1 MDLNRAS
8 VEELQDLKG
17 IGSARASAIVQKRE
31 EIKRSLCLEDLSEL
45 SPDVPYSIWENLIA
59 ENKIMAVPPTPL
71 ESVVSNMG
79 QPSGSG
85 SHSNGRE
92 LSDHSLLEEL
102 QKSMGSIIKLTV
114 ELTGRMALLEERMT
128 IRDQD
133 QEELNKMKVE
143 NCKDGPEEK
152 VTASEL
158 KQGNLLSNERNVDVG
173 ANAGGSLHAPNRR
186 KDENDQQG
194 PIFKAKMPIFDGST
208 RWQSYLLQFETI
220 LQMYNCTSDQLKV
233 GKLVEAL
240 RGKALN
246 YFESL
251 SPQSRSDFGILCVFM
266 ESRFGSQEHPPIV
279 RAKLQSSVQ
288 LLDESLDEFA
298 ERVQRYAV
306 EGYPGMPTRWVQLM
320 AVDVLL
326 KGCLDKRAALQ
337 TMDKEP
343 AVLSQAVDYLK
354 RFANYEKALGL
365 GNKGMRQVQLESK
378 ATEGVP
384 SPDLRKVSSS
394 EVPTGQQSGSSDQV
408 LSQLE
413 NISKQL
419 ATLLSRSTSTRRVT
433 PGNCFVC
440 DKKGHFARECP
451 KKKPP
456 GSSDEKNTEPSKNP

>member
-1 MDLNRAS
+1 MDLNNAS
-8 VEELQDLKG
+8 VEELQDLRG

-31 EIKRSLCLEDLSEL
+31 EIKRSLCLGDLSEL

-71 ESVVSNMG
+71 ESGASNMG
-79 QPSGSG
+79 QPSGS
-85 SHSNGRE
+85 HSNGKE

-102 QKSMGSIIKLTV
+102 QKSMGSMIKLTV

-128 IRDQD
+128 IRDQ
-133 QEELNKMKVE
+133 EESNKMKVE
-143 NCKDGPEEK
+143 NCKDGLEEK
-152 VTASEL
+152 SIASEL
-158 KQGNLLSNERNVDVG
+158 KQGNLLSNERNLDVG
-173 ANAGGSLHAPNRR
+173 ANAGGSLHAPIGE
-186 KDENDQQG
+186 KAGNDHQG
-194 PIFKAKMPIFDGST
+194 PVFKAKMPIFDGST

-220 LQMYNCTSDQLKV
+220 LKMYNCTSDQLKV

-378 ATEGVP
+378 TTERVP

-433 PGNCFVC
+433 PGN
-440 DKKGHFARECP
+440 
-451 KKKPP
+451 
-456 GSSDEKNTEPSKNP
+456 

>member
-1 MDLNRAS
+1 MDLNKAS
-8 VEELQDLKG
+8 VEELQDLRG

-31 EIKRSLCLEDLSEL
+31 EIKRSLCLGDLSEL

-71 ESVVSNMG
+71 ESGASNMG
-79 QPSGSG
+79 QPSGS
-85 SHSNGRE
+85 HSNGKE
-92 LSDHSLLEEL
+92 LSDHTLLEEL
-102 QKSMGSIIKLTV
+102 QKSMGSMIKLTV

-128 IRDQD
+128 IRDQ
-133 QEELNKMKVE
+133 EESHKMKVE
-143 NCKDGPEEK
+143 NCKGLEEK
-152 VTASEL
+152 SIASEL

-173 ANAGGSLHAPNRR
+173 ANAGGSLQAPIRG
-186 KDENDQQG
+186 KAENDHQG

-220 LQMYNCTSDQLKV
+220 LKMYNCTCDQLKV

-279 RAKLQSSVQ
+279 SAKLQSSVQ

-378 ATEGVP
+378 TTERVP

-456 GSSDEKNTEPSKNP
+456 GTSDEKNTEPSKNP

>member
-1 MDLNRAS
+1 
-8 VEELQDLKG
+8 
-17 IGSARASAIVQKRE
+17 
-31 EIKRSLCLEDLSEL
+31 
-45 SPDVPYSIWENLIA
+45 
-59 ENKIMAVPPTPL
+59 
-71 ESVVSNMG
+71 MG

-102 QKSMGSIIKLTV
+102 QKSMGSMIKLTV

-128 IRDQD
+128 IRDQ
-133 QEELNKMKVE
+133 EELNKMKVE
-143 NCKDGPEEK
+143 NCKDGSEEK

-158 KQGNLLSNERNVDVG
+158 KQGNLLSNERDVDVG
-173 ANAGGSLHAPNRR
+173 ANAGGSLHAPNRS
-186 KDENDQQG
+186 KAENDYQG

-220 LQMYNCTSDQLKV
+220 LKMYNCTLSDQLKV

-279 RAKLQSSVQ
+279 RGKLQSSVQ

-298 ERVQRYAV
+298 ESVQRYAYV

-378 ATEGVP
+378 TTERVP

-440 DKKGHFARECP
+440 DKKGHFACECRSKEETSRYKRR
-451 KKKPP
+451 KKTRNRQKTRR
-456 GSSDEKNTEPSKNP
+456 GCRSSCSPDIHV

>member
-1 MDLNRAS
+1 M
-8 VEELQDLKG
+8 
-17 IGSARASAIVQKRE
+17 
-31 EIKRSLCLEDLSEL
+31 
-45 SPDVPYSIWENLIA
+45 
-59 ENKIMAVPPTPL
+59 
-71 ESVVSNMG
+71 
-79 QPSGSG
+79 
-85 SHSNGRE
+85 
-92 LSDHSLLEEL
+92 
-102 QKSMGSIIKLTV
+102 IKLTV

-128 IRDQD
+128 IRDQ
-133 QEELNKMKVE
+133 EESHKMKVE
-143 NCKDGPEEK
+143 NCKGLEEK
-152 VTASEL
+152 SIASEL

-173 ANAGGSLHAPNRR
+173 ANAGGSLQGPIRGKA
-186 KDENDQQG
+186 ENDHQG

-220 LQMYNCTSDQLKV
+220 LKMYNCTCDQLKV

-378 ATEGVP
+378 TTERVP

-456 GSSDEKNTEPSKNP
+456 GTSDEKNTEPSKNP

>member
-1 MDLNRAS
+1 
-8 VEELQDLKG
+8 
-17 IGSARASAIVQKRE
+17 
-31 EIKRSLCLEDLSEL
+31 
-45 SPDVPYSIWENLIA
+45 
-59 ENKIMAVPPTPL
+59 MAVPPTPL
-71 ESVVSNMG
+71 ESGASNMG
-79 QPSGSG
+79 QPSGS
-85 SHSNGRE
+85 HSNGKE
-92 LSDHSLLEEL
+92 LSDHTLLEEL
-102 QKSMGSIIKLTV
+102 QKSMGSMIKLTV

-128 IRDQD
+128 IRDQ
-133 QEELNKMKVE
+133 EESHKMKVE
-143 NCKDGPEEK
+143 NCKGLEEK
-152 VTASEL
+152 SIASEL

-173 ANAGGSLHAPNRR
+173 ANAGGSLQAPIRG
-186 KDENDQQG
+186 KAENDHQG

-220 LQMYNCTSDQLKV
+220 LKMYNCTCDQLKV

-378 ATEGVP
+378 TTERVP

-440 DKKGHFARECP
+440 DKKGHFALECP

-456 GSSDEKNTEPSKNP
+456 GTSDEKNTEPSKNP